1 MALRGIAVVGFILL
15 LDLPPAVRAGSSNS
29 LLDVSPDGKR
39 LLVANADSGTVTV
52 VDTSGLHKLHEIP
65 VGEQPEGVTWIGP
78 GPLAAVTVYRQDQ
91 VVFIDAEKGQ
101 VILRLNVPDEPY
113 GIVATR
119 DGRRAYVS
127 HEYPGTATE
136 IDLVQRVVLREIAA
150 GSRVRGIALSPDE
163 KRLYVTEFHSATLH
177 AVDLAAGKV
186 VDTWKGQPSD
196 NLARHVVIHP
206 HRPRAYISHLR
217 SRVEVID
224 GNGSIFPHL
233 TIDDLSPAGNGPR
246 QTSIGMDSYNG
257 RLYVVANP
265 WEAALSPDGRRLYTI
280 YSGTNDMNV
289 SAVLDDNYR
298 EIERI
303 GRAVTIGQNPRAVRV
318 SPDGKSVY
326 IYNTLDFEVVCHDA
340 ETMRVQGRVKV
351 CAPPR
356 TPEWVRGKI
365 LFSTA
370 NRPLTA
376 RGWIACSS
384 CHPDGHSDGRV
395 WHNPEGL
402 RKTPAL
408 LGLAHTHPLHWSAD
422 RDEVQDFEY
431 TIRGELMRGA
441 GLLRGP
447 LKPKVGFAPVELEE
461 NLAGRS
467 RDLDAL
473 AIYTNSFDF
482 TLSPHIPALGKLTA
496 AAERGKG
503 LFFSPL
509 VGCASC
515 HSGPYYTDS
524 SLKKP
529 FKLHDVGTGGDDPSE
544 KMGPKYDTPTL
555 LGVYRT
561 APYLHHGKARTLHEV
576 LTVRNKGDRHGK
588 TSQLRAEEIGDL
600 VAFLKSLPY
609 EPPPAE
615 TPNTVKDRVKPHEA
629 RP

>member
-1 MALRGIAVVGFILL
+1 MTLRKIALVGIVLL
-15 LDLPPAVRAGSSNS
+15 LGSQDAGQAGSSNS
-29 LLDVSPDGKR
+29 LLDVSPDGRR
-39 LLVANADSGTVTV
+39 LLAANADNGTVSV
-52 VDTSGLHKLHEIP
+52 IDTSTLRKLHEIP

-91 VVFIDAEKGQ
+91 VVFVDADKGE
-101 VILRLNVPDEPY
+101 VVGRLNVPDEPY

-119 DGRRAYVS
+119 DGRRAYVT
-127 HEYPGTATE
+127 HEYPGTVTE
-136 IDLVQRVVLREIAA
+136 IDLVRRAVLREIPA
-150 GSRVRGIALSPDE
+150 GKRVRGIALSPDE

-177 AVDLAAGKV
+177 AIDLVSGKV
-186 VDTWKGQPSD
+186 VDTCPGQPSD
-196 NLARHVVIHP
+196 NLARHVVVHP
-206 HRPRAYISHLR
+206 HRPRAYVSHLR

-224 GNGSIFPHL
+224 ANGSIFPHL
-233 TIDDLSPAGNGPR
+233 TIHDLSPAGTGPR
-246 QTSIGMDSYNG
+246 QTSIGLDSYNG
-257 RLYVVANP
+257 RLAVVANP

-289 SAVLDDNYR
+289 SAVVDDDYH

-303 GRAVTIGQNPRAVRV
+303 GRAVTVGQNPRAVRV

-340 ETMRVQGRVKV
+340 ETLRERGRVKV

-370 NRPLTA
+370 NRPMTA
-376 RGWIACSS
+376 RGWVACSS
-384 CHPDGHSDGRV
+384 CHPDGHGDGRV
-395 WHNPEGL
+395 WHQPEGL

-431 TIRGELMRGA
+431 TIRGPLMRGA
-441 GLLRGP
+441 GLLRGS
-447 LKPKVGFAPVELEE
+447 LKPKTGFAPVELEE
-461 NLAGRS
+461 KLAGRS

-473 AIYTNSFDF
+473 AVYCNSFDF
-482 TLSPHIPALGKLTA
+482 TLSPHIPAPGKLTA
-496 AAERGKG
+496 AAERGRG
-503 LFFSPL
+503 LFFSPR

-515 HSGPYYTDS
+515 HSGPFYTDS
-524 SLKKP
+524 SLQKP
-529 FKLHDVGTGGDDPSE
+529 YKLHDVGTGQDDPSE

-561 APYLHHGKARTLHEV
+561 APYLHHGKAQTLYEV
-576 LTVRNKGDRHGK
+576 LTAFNKGDRHGR
-588 TSQLRAEEIGDL
+588 TSHLGTGEIDDL
-600 VAFLKSLPY
+600 VVFLKSLPF
-609 EPPPAE
+609 EPPPVE
-615 TPNTVKDRVKPHEA
+615 TPNTVKDRVAPRKE
-629 RP
+629 